1 MEKDQNFK
9 TIMLDNKY
17 DWGKYRITIDYKE
30 DVDLVREIVR
40 KLNSKN
46 LYGSTKEIIEIIEMM
61 KNYSRLILCIHG
73 PNGSSINLI
82 KIL

>member
-1 MEKDQNFK
+1 MEKEIKILRQLCL
-9 TIMLDNKY
+9 IIKY

-46 LYGSTKEIIEIIEMM
+46 LYGSTKEIIEIIEDDEELF
-61 KNYSRLILCIHG
+61 K
-73 PNGSSINLI
+73 INSMHTWGANW
-82 KIL
+82 